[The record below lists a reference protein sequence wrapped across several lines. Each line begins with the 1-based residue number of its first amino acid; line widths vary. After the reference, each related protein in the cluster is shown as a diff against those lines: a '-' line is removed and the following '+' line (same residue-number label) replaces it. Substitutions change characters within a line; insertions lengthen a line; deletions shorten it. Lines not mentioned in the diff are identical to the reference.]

1 MTINRRFKYWLA
13 VGLLVSAYQPVI
25 AGEQVDYFDDQV
37 VDLFELK
44 DGSFVASGS
53 KPSQELMTQCL
64 AAGAQK
70 IDVVSRKKNYA
81 ELKCNGANVW
91 VRRMS
96 FTPVV
101 TVEASCPEVLES
113 KSTGRIVVVIA
124 GVRGA
129 GAEKNACK

>member
-53 KPSQELMTQCL
+53 KPSAELMTQCL